1 MLILQASET
10 LRYPNQQMKISKLL
24 RTTTFLAGLVCL
36 TACGQS
42 ETAGLPTDKPVVAA
56 QTNWQELT
64 NTADA
69 AAKKGDKAAAER
81 YYKEAMQAALQ
92 LGADNPSQAE
102 SMANLANFYYVQ
114 GDGAQ
119 ANDLYKQ
126 ALAIHE
132 KAKGLEHV
140 DLIKDLVGLARVCQS
155 EKKDD
160 EAKAYYERAMVIA
173 EKAKQPLPADVAADM
188 AKLKTQ
194 TK

>member
-36 TACGQS
+36 TACSQS
-42 ETAGLPTDKPVVAA
+42 ETAGVPSDKPVVAE

-64 NTADA
+64 NSADA
-69 AAKKGDKAAAER
+69 AAKKGDKADAET
-81 YYKEAMQAALQ
+81 YYKQAIQAALQ

-132 KAKGLEHV
+132 KASGLEHV
-140 DLIKDLVGLARVCQS
+140 DLIKDLVGLARVCHS
-155 EKKDD
+155 EKKDA

-173 EKAKQPLPADVAADM
+173 DKAKQPLPADVTSDYE
-188 AKLKTQ
+188 KLKSGQ
-194 TK
+194 

>member
-24 RTTTFLAGLVCL
+24 STTTFLAGLVCL
-36 TACGQS
+36 TACSQS
-42 ETAGLPTDKPVVAA
+42 ETAGIPTDKPVVAE

-64 NTADA
+64 NRAIEA
-69 AAKKGDKAAAER
+69 ANKGDKAAAER
-81 YYKEAMQAALQ
+81 YYKEAMQAALL

-132 KAKGLEHV
+132 KASGLEHV
-140 DLIKDLVGLARVCQS
+140 DLIKDLVGLARVCHS

-173 EKAKQPLPADVAADM
+173 DKAKQTLPADVAADM

>member
-1 MLILQASET
+1 
-10 LRYPNQQMKISKLL
+10 MKLNKFFQTSA
-24 RTTTFLAGLVCL
+24 FVAGLVCL
-36 TACGQS
+36 TACGQA
-42 ETAGLPTDKPVVAA
+42 ETASAPSDKPVVAE
-56 QTNWQELT
+56 QNNWQAIT
-64 NTADA
+64 NNADA
-69 AAKKGDKAAAER
+69 AAKSGDKVAAER
-81 YYKEAMQAALQ
+81 LYKEAMAAAVQ
-92 LGADNPSQAE
+92 LGEEYPAQAD

-155 EKKDD
+155 EKKND
-160 EAKAYYERAMVIA
+160 EAKALYERAQAIA
-173 EKAKQPLPADVAADM
+173 DKSKQPLPADVLADM